1 MIESVAVTGRTSQPF
16 RKKLNPVWWLLNDG
30 EQTVDQAPWYK
41 SDYPWL
47 IRYLFWN
54 FLRNPMMNFRNYVI
68 GVGDRN
74 YKVLGKRPA
83 MTIQRDDLC
92 PPELG
97 LQWSIIQL
105 NCGIILPF
113 FSYCGKRLVIQ
124 CGWQPFGFAEIKI
137 NWRKIPLQQGRI
149 NAGSIEQNYSQLA
162 TGSQGNNAL
171 RLASNTSIES
181 RCSRV
186 MSMSSIPRIR
196 RSLRNGLMSK

>member
-1 MIESVAVTGRTSQPF
+1 MVESVAVTGRTSQPF

-30 EQTVDQAPWYK
+30 EQTLDQAPWYK

-97 LQWSIIQL
+97 WQWSLIRL
-105 NCGIILPF
+105 NCGVILPF

-124 CGWQPFGFAEIKI
+124 CGWQPFGYAEIKI
-137 NWRKIPLQQGRI
+137 NWRKVPFARSDLVM
-149 NAGSIEQNYSQLA
+149 
-162 TGSQGNNAL
+162 
-171 RLASNTSIES
+171 
-181 RCSRV
+181 RV
-186 MSMSSIPRIR
+186 Q
-196 RSLRNGLMSK
+196 

>member
-30 EQTVDQAPWYK
+30 EQTLDEAPWYK

-83 MTIQRDDLC
+83 MIIQRDDLW

-97 LQWSIIQL
+97 WQWSIIAL
-105 NCGIILPF
+105 DCGVILPF

-124 CGWQPFGFAEIKI
+124 CGWQPFGYAEIKI
-137 NWRKIPLQQGRI
+137 NWRKVPFGTDQSSGIIPDWRP
-149 NAGSIEQNYSQLA
+149 AAKGSMLCAWPQMRQS
-162 TGSQGNNAL
+162 
-171 RLASNTSIES
+171 S
-181 RCSRV
+181 RE
-186 MSMSSIPRIR
+186 IR
-196 RSLRNGLMSK
+196 G